1 LRRAT
6 IVTPFSLALSPFYF
20 EGQGALTRYII
31 RRLIHAAFIV
41 WGVATLVF
49 FMLQIIPGD
58 PIILMLGEEYTPE
71 AADQLRD
78 RLGLD
83 EPIYVQY
90 FKWVGNVIQGDL
102 GRSTATGE
110 TVSDAIKT
118 SLPKTLSIAVVSFAI
133 AILIAFPAGILAALK
148 RNSFIDYTVSILAFV
163 GVSMPSFWFAIVL
176 ILLFAV
182 NLGWLPAVGYTP
194 ISDGVWE
201 WFKHLIL
208 PSIAVGMGYA
218 AILMRFIRAGL
229 LEVLGSDYV
238 RTARSKG
245 LRERAVIG
253 RHAMRNA
260 LIPIV
265 TVAGIQLALLLNGSV
280 VVEIVFSIRGMGR
293 LLVRGILDK
302 DYPVVQAVILLIAMI
317 FVMANLIVDILYTIL
332 DPRIRYE

>member
-1 LRRAT
+1 M
-6 IVTPFSLALSPFYF
+6 
-20 EGQGALTRYII
+20 TRYII
-31 RRLIHAAFIV
+31 RRLVHAAFIV

-58 PIILMLGEEYTPE
+58 PIILMLGEQYTPE
-71 AADQLRD
+71 AAEQLRNK
-78 RLGLD
+78 LGLD

-90 FKWVGNVIQGDL
+90 FKWVGNVLQGDL
-102 GRSTATGE
+102 GRSNATGE
-110 TVSDAIKT
+110 SVSDAIKT
-118 SLPKTLSIAVVSFAI
+118 ALPKTMSIAVVSFAI
-133 AILIAFPAGILAALK
+133 AILIAFPAGIIAALK
-148 RNSFIDYTVSILAFV
+148 RNSPIDYVVSILAFV
-163 GVSMPSFWFAIVL
+163 GVSMPGFWFGIVL

-182 NLGWLPAVGYTP
+182 RLGWFPAVGYTP
-194 ISDGVWE
+194 ISEGFWE
-201 WFKHLIL
+201 WLKHLIL

-260 LIPIV
+260 LIPVV

-280 VVEIVFSIRGMGR
+280 VIEIVFSIRGMGR

-302 DYPVVQAVILLIAMI
+302 DYPVVQASILLIAVV
-317 FVMANLIVDILYTIL
+317 FVLANLIVDIIYTFL
-332 DPRIRYE
+332 DPRIRYD

>member
-1 LRRAT
+1 M
-6 IVTPFSLALSPFYF
+6 
-20 EGQGALTRYII
+20 TRYII
-31 RRLIHAAFIV
+31 RRLVHAAFIV

-58 PIILMLGEEYTPE
+58 PIILMLGEDYTPE
-71 AADQLRD
+71 AADQLRNK
-78 RLGLD
+78 LGLD

-90 FKWVGNVIQGDL
+90 FKWVGNVVQGDL

-110 TVSDAIKT
+110 TVSDAIRS
-118 SLPKTLSIAVVSFAI
+118 SLPKTMSIAVVSFAI
-133 AILIAFPAGILAALK
+133 AILIAFPAGIIAALK
-148 RNSFIDYTVSILAFV
+148 RNSPIDYVVSILAFV
-163 GVSMPSFWFAIVL
+163 GVSMPGFWLGIVL

-182 NLGWLPAVGYTP
+182 RLDWLPAVGYTP
-194 ISDGVWE
+194 LSDGVWE

-253 RHAMRNA
+253 RHALRNA

-280 VVEIVFSIRGMGR
+280 VIEIVFSIRGMGR

-302 DYPVVQAVILLIAMI
+302 DYPVVQASILLIAVI
-317 FVMANLIVDILYTIL
+317 FVMANLVVDILYTVL

>member
-1 LRRAT
+1 
-6 IVTPFSLALSPFYF
+6 
-20 EGQGALTRYII
+20 LTRYIV
-31 RRLIHAAFIV
+31 RRLIHATFIV

-49 FMLQIIPGD
+49 FMLQAIPGD
-58 PIILMLGEEYTPE
+58 PVILMLGEEYTPE
-71 AADQLRD
+71 AAEQLRH
-78 RLGLD
+78 RMGLD
-83 EPIYVQY
+83 DPIYVQY
-90 FKWVGNVIQGDL
+90 FKWVGNLLQGDL
-102 GRSTATGE
+102 GRSNATGE
-110 TVSDAIKT
+110 SVSDAIKAA
-118 SLPKTLSIAVVSFAI
+118 LPKTLSIAVVSFAI

-148 RNSFIDYTVSILAFV
+148 RNSPIDYLVSVGAFV

-182 NLGWLPAVGYTP
+182 RLGWLPAVGYTP
-194 ISDGVWE
+194 ISEGVWE

-253 RHAMRNA
+253 RHALRNA
-260 LIPIV
+260 LIPVV
-265 TVAGIQLALLLNGSV
+265 TIAGIQLALLLNGSV

-302 DYPVVQAVILLIAMI
+302 DYPVVQASILLIAVI
-317 FVMANLIVDILYTIL
+317 FVLANLIVDVLYTFL

>member
-1 LRRAT
+1 M
-6 IVTPFSLALSPFYF
+6 
-20 EGQGALTRYII
+20 TRYII
-31 RRLIHAAFIV
+31 RRLVHAAFIV

-58 PIILMLGEEYTPE
+58 PIILMLGEQYTPE
-71 AADQLRD
+71 AAEQLRNK
-78 RLGLD
+78 LGLD

-90 FKWVGNVIQGDL
+90 FKWVGNVLQGDL
-102 GRSTATGE
+102 GRSNATGE
-110 TVSDAIKT
+110 SVSDAIKT
-118 SLPKTLSIAVVSFAI
+118 ALPKTLSIAVVSFAI
-133 AILIAFPAGILAALK
+133 AILIAFPAGIIAALK
-148 RNSFIDYTVSILAFV
+148 RNSPIDYVVSILAFV
-163 GVSMPSFWFAIVL
+163 GVSMPGFWFGIVL

-182 NLGWLPAVGYTP
+182 RLGWFPAVGYTP
-194 ISDGVWE
+194 ISEGFWE
-201 WFKHLIL
+201 WLKHLIL

-260 LIPIV
+260 LIPVV

-280 VVEIVFSIRGMGR
+280 VIEIVFSIRGMGR

-302 DYPVVQAVILLIAMI
+302 DYPVVQASILLIAVV
-317 FVMANLIVDILYTIL
+317 FVLANLIVDIIYTFL
-332 DPRIRYE
+332 DPRIRYD

>member
-1 LRRAT
+1 M
-6 IVTPFSLALSPFYF
+6 
-20 EGQGALTRYII
+20 TRYII

-71 AADQLRD
+71 AAEQLRNK
-78 RLGLD
+78 LGLD

-90 FKWVGNVIQGDL
+90 FKWFGNVLQGDL
-102 GRSTATGE
+102 GRSNATGE
-110 TVSDAIKT
+110 SVSDAIKAA
-118 SLPKTLSIAVVSFAI
+118 LPKTLSIAVVSFAI
-133 AILIAFPAGILAALK
+133 AILIAFPAGIIAALK
-148 RNSFIDYTVSILAFV
+148 RNSPVDYLVSVGAFV

-182 NLGWLPAVGYTP
+182 RLGWLPAVGYTP
-194 ISDGVWE
+194 ISEGVWE

-208 PSIAVGMGYA
+208 PSVAVGMGYA

-253 RHAMRNA
+253 RHALRNA
-260 LIPIV
+260 LIPVV

-302 DYPVVQAVILLIAMI
+302 DYPVVQASILLIAVV
-317 FVMANLIVDILYTIL
+317 FVMANLIVDIIYTFL

>member
-71 AADQLRD
+71 AADQLRE

-133 AILIAFPAGILAALK
+133 AVLIAFPAGILAALK